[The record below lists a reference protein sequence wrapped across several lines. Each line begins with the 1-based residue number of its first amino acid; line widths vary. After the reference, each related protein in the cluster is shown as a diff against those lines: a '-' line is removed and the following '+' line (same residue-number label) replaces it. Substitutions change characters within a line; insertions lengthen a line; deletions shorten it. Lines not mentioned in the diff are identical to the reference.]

1 MARSVKLS
9 DEVMDLVRREAQI
22 QNRSIA
28 DQINH
33 WIRLGRAIETSAKF
47 DHNRIV
53 EALAGKRPASDLTE
67 QEASVWLDEFVEKM
81 GVSGSSEEAFFE
93 KRRRLGLGV
102 GLDTG
107 GNLVRATE
115 DFAE

>member
-1 MARSVKLS
+1 MVRSVKLS
-9 DEVMDLVRREAQI
+9 DEVMDLVKREAQI

-28 DQINH
+28 DQITH
-33 WIRLGRAIETSAKF
+33 WVRIGRAIETSGKF
-47 DHNRIV
+47 DHNRIRA
-53 EALAGKRPASDLTE
+53 ALAGELNASDLTE

-81 GVSGSSEEAFFE
+81 GASGPSEEAFFE

-102 GLDTG
+102 GLYTG